1 MLKFHND
8 HMRRQRNPPNRKS
21 RELQEVAQSMN
32 PGAGE
37 TLNLTSPQRW
47 ALPFSGGEHFICF
60 TLMFPPT
67 LMWPHSNPHICPCSC
82 GFILSLPN
90 PPRKVLNDKLAISA
104 NTQCE
109 VWKKNSI
116 VFHLT
121 SKITEGRTWITCSP
135 LWSAV
140 HSFVEGRSPIC
151 SSNYS
156 QLRLTQVIT
165 QRFGRFLS
173 YLNRRHY
180 PGKK

>member
-82 GFILSLPN
+82 GLILSLPN
-90 PPRKVLNDKLAISA
+90 PPWKVLNDKLAISA
-104 NTQCE
+104 NN
-109 VWKKNSI
+109 VKFKKKPYC
-116 VFHLT
+116 F
-121 SKITEGRTWITCSP
+121 P
-135 LWSAV
+135 
-140 HSFVEGRSPIC
+140 
-151 SSNYS
+151 SNKQNHRRQNMDYMQPSLVRCS
-156 QLRLTQVIT
+156 QLFLREGAPFVPLTT
-165 QRFGRFLS
+165 ANSGWLR
-173 YLNRRHY
+173 
-180 PGKK
+180 